1 RIETLQAEAPDVR
14 QGAVAILNTIADASL
29 LKHLLS
35 ALADKEWWV
44 TMRVTDALGR
54 GGGAKVVDAAL
65 KLSLETD
72 AGMRRSV
79 IEILKLTQDPQ
90 VLNFLLEALEAEDA
104 WLQTCAAEV
113 AGGFGEK
120 PVVPALLRLA
130 QAGSTD
136 ICLVALRTLTS
147 LGDARAI
154 PLLLTHLHQDT
165 PVLQREALQAL
176 ATLTDAEHSEV
187 VLQAVM

>member
-79 IEILKLTQDPQ
+79 IEILKLPQDPQ
-90 VLNFLLEALEAEDA
+90 VLHFLEEALEAQDP

-113 AGGFGEK
+113 AEALGEK
-120 PVVPALLRLA
+120 RVVPALLRLA
-130 QAGSTD
+130 QTGPTD
-136 ICLVALRTLTS
+136 MHLVALRTLTS
-147 LGDARAI
+147 LGDARVI
-154 PLLLTHLHQDT
+154 PLLLTHLQQGT
-165 PVLQREALQAL
+165 PVVQR
-176 ATLTDAEHSEV
+176 
-187 VLQAVM
+187 